1 MKWYKN
7 LYLGETAKKHKTL
20 IMWKIKMR
28 KFQPGMHLVT
38 LATNPE
44 NLLDILPAYVLL
56 QKHYPTENLFV
67 VGMAGNRQEALSLIQ
82 TIVNDVYQATGGFD
96 IAAYMEEHV

>member
-28 KFQPGMHLVT
+28 KFQPGIHLIT
-38 LATNPE
+38 LANQPE
-44 NLLDILPAYVLL
+44 NLLDIIPAYVLL
-56 QKHYPTENLFV
+56 QKHYPAEQLLV
-67 VGMAGNRQEALSLIQ
+67 VGLAGSRIEALSLVQ
-82 TIVNDVYQATGGFD
+82 TIIEEVYQATGGFD
-96 IAAYMEEHV
+96 VAAYMEERV